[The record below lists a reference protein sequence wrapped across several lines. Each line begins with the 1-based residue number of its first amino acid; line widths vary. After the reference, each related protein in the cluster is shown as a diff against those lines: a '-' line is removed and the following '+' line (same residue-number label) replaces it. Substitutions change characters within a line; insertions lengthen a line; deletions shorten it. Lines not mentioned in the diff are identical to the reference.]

1 VKKKKI
7 SERNLG
13 ELMSGVTTASSA
25 QATLG
30 NSTASSQDQVSSTQS
45 TTTKKQDEVKT
56 QIRPSLPSL
65 KRTPSFSVKDAMA
78 GKTTSPSTISQT
90 SSNSGVDVS
99 DSIEEVEESFDSMVE
114 EVDFTPKN
122 LEQVWNRLANHVKA
136 SRPRIGNALLSNKPN
151 IIDDNTITF
160 DVVNQLQKDELTTIY
175 NELVGFIR
183 KSLGTPMLELEFNV
197 VEADSTNARPYT
209 IDEKFKFMIQ
219 KNPAV
224 LTLKQAL
231 GLDFE

>member
-7 SERNLG
+7 SERSLG
-13 ELMSGVTTASSA
+13 ELMSGVVAVNSA
-25 QATLG
+25 QTPTS
-30 NSTASSQDQVSSTQS
+30 NSTTSSQDQVSSTKS
-45 TTTKKQDEVKT
+45 ATTPKQEETKPHR
-56 QIRPSLPSL
+56 RPSLPSL
-65 KRTPSFSVKDAMA
+65 KQTPSFSVKDAMA
-78 GKTTSPSTISQT
+78 GKITPSAPTP
-90 SSNSGVDVS
+90 SSTNDTGTDVS
-99 DSIEEVEESFDSMVE
+99 DNFDEVDESFESMVE

-122 LEQVWNRLANHVKA
+122 MEQVWNRFANHIKA

-151 IIDDNTITF
+151 IIDDNLISF
-160 DVVNQLQKDELTTIY
+160 DVVNQQQKDEITTIC

-197 VEADSTNARPYT
+197 AETDSINARPYT